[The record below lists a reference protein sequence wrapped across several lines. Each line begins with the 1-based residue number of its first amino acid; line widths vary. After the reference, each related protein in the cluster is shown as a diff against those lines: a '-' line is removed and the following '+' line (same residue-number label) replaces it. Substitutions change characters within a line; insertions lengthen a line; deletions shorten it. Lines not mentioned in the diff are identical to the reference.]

1 MKVQKSAFIC
11 EIINVFE
18 LNAKQKYCFKNSLV
32 SQTYEWYCIYI
43 KYVYYY
49 ILYFHLFQD
58 IIFLYLYVFCVSICV
73 QHMNNL
79 YLVKKK
85 VAFIDT

>member
-1 MKVQKSAFIC
+1 MPNKSI
-11 EIINVFE
+11 V
-18 LNAKQKYCFKNSLV
+18 FKNSLV

-58 IIFLYLYVFCVSICV
+58 IIFYIFMSSVFPPVYNIWIIYT
-73 QHMNNL
+73 L
-79 YLVKKK
+79 LKKK
-85 VAFIDT
+85 LHL